1 MSSTILDNTCLLS
14 FIIID
19 CIQILLND
27 EDPDVIAIAEPSFD
41 ELNVDWGNYKLIK
54 GSLKNA
60 KKTRLNVLIKGNV
73 QFEHFEWNVDVP
85 MVGLKIDE
93 QKLILVYQE
102 WSKDGDP
109 LTRSMDQ
116 QLERWK
122 KFIEK
127 AKGQKEITSI
137 L

>member
-93 QKLILVYQE
+93 QKLIFVYQE